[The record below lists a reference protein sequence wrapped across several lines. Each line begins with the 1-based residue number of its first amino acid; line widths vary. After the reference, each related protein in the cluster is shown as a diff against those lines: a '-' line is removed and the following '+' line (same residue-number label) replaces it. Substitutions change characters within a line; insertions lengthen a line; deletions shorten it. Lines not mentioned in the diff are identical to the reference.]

1 MPDTGTTPAPTRA
14 RGLRPGIHAIPAGRY
29 HADPCSKPSLSAS
42 IAKILCE
49 ESPLHAWHRHPRL
62 NPDFERVE
70 SATFDVGTA
79 AHAMLLEGTDVCIA
93 VDAPDWRTK
102 AAKEQ
107 RDAIRQIGR
116 IPLLIEQWDRVN
128 ELYDHTARRWPGWIC
143 GRCR

>member
-1 MPDTGTTPAPTRA
+1 
-14 RGLRPGIHAIPAGRY
+14 
-29 HADPCSKPSLSAS
+29 
-42 IAKILCE
+42 
-49 ESPLHAWHRHPRL
+49 
-62 NPDFERVE
+62 
-70 SATFDVGTA
+70 
-79 AHAMLLEGTDVCIA
+79 MLLEGTDVCIA

-128 ELYDHTARRWPGWIC
+128 ELYDHTATRWPRWIC